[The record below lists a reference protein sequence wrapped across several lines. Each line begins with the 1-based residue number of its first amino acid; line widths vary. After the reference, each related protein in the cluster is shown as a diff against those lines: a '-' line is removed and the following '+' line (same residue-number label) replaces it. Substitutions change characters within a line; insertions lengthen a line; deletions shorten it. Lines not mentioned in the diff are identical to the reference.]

1 MCTVIDMV
9 WLYRA
14 FISVKKEGGILH
26 VHIITTCLRGAYG
39 LAISLAYPIGEEGGI
54 FLVQMISTCLRGTG
68 EGGGDL
74 HPVVRWESGSNG
86 PALGGGSVSDSGSA
100 KVTYKKVK

>member
-14 FISVKKEGGILH
+14 FISVKKEGGILL

-39 LAISLAYPIGEEGGI
+39 LAISLTYPSGEEWGI
-54 FLVQMISTCLRGTG
+54 FFVQMISTCLRG
-68 EGGGDL
+68 
-74 HPVVRWESGSNG
+74 
-86 PALGGGSVSDSGSA
+86 A
-100 KVTYKKVK
+100 